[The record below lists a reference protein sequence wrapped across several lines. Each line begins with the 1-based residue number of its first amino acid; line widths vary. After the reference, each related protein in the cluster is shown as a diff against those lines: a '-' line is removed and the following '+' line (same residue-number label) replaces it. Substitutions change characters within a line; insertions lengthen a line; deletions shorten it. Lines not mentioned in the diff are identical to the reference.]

1 MNLEIGYSKKA
12 DKFLENKNAK
22 AITEKEV
29 DTLIISAI
37 KKIFKIENPNI
48 DLKKLKGKLKG
59 CFRIKKGD
67 IRIIFTLKRNKILK
81 ILVNDID
88 FRGNIYK

>member
-12 DKFLENKNAK
+12 NKFLKKNAK

-37 KKIFKIENPNI
+37 KTIFKIENQNI
-48 DLKKLKGKLKG
+48 DLKKLKGELKG

-67 IRIIFTLKRNKILK
+67 IRIIFTLKRNEILK
-81 ILVNDID
+81 ILINDID

>member
-12 DKFLENKNAK
+12 NKFLEKNSK
-22 AITEKEV
+22 TITEKEV

-37 KKIFKIENPNI
+37 KKIFKIEKSNI
-48 DLKKLKGKLKG
+48 DLKKLKGKLRG

-67 IRIIFTLKRNKILK
+67 IRIIFSLKKDKILK
-81 ILVNDID
+81 ALINDID

>member
-12 DKFLENKNAK
+12 NKFLEKNSK
-22 AITEKEV
+22 TITEKEV

-37 KKIFKIENPNI
+37 KEIFKIEKTNI
-48 DLKKLKGKLKG
+48 DLRRLKGKLKG
-59 CFRIKKGD
+59 YFRIKKGE
-67 IRIIFTLKRNKILK
+67 IRIIFSLKKDRILK
-81 ILVNDID
+81 ALINDID

>member
-12 DKFLENKNAK
+12 NKILEKNSK
-22 AITEKEV
+22 MLTEKEV
-29 DTLIISAI
+29 DTLIVSAI
-37 KKIFKIENPNI
+37 KKIYKIEKTNI

-59 CFRIKKGD
+59 LFRIKQGD
-67 IRIIFTLKRNKILK
+67 IRIIFSLKKNKALNVLI
-81 ILVNDID
+81 NDID

>member
-12 DKFLENKNAK
+12 NKFLEKNSK
-22 AITEKEV
+22 TITEKEV

-37 KKIFKIENPNI
+37 KKIFKIKKSNI
-48 DLKKLKGKLKG
+48 DLKKLKGKLRG

-67 IRIIFTLKRNKILK
+67 IRIIFSLKKDKILK
-81 ILVNDID
+81 ALINDID

>member
-12 DKFLENKNAK
+12 NKFLEKNSK
-22 AITEKEV
+22 TITEKEV

-37 KKIFKIENPNI
+37 KKIFKIEKSNI
-48 DLKKLKGKLKG
+48 DLKKLKGKLRG
-59 CFRIKKGD
+59 CFRIKKGE
-67 IRIIFTLKRNKILK
+67 IRIIFSLKKDKILK
-81 ILVNDID
+81 ALINDID

>member
-12 DKFLENKNAK
+12 SKFLEMNSNI
-22 AITEKEV
+22 ITEKEV
-29 DTLIISAI
+29 DTLITSSIR
-37 KKIFKIENPNI
+37 KIFKIEKPNI

-59 CFRIKKGD
+59 CFRIKKGN
-67 IRIIFTLKRNKILK
+67 IRIIFSLKKDKILK
-81 ILVNDID
+81 ALINDID

>member
-12 DKFLENKNAK
+12 NKFLEKNSK
-22 AITEKEV
+22 TLTEKEV
-29 DTLIISAI
+29 DTLIVSAI
-37 KKIFKIENPNI
+37 KKIYKIEKTNI

-59 CFRIKKGD
+59 LFRIKQGD
-67 IRIIFTLKRNKILK
+67 IRIIFSLKKNKALNVLI
-81 ILVNDID
+81 NDID

>member
-12 DKFLENKNAK
+12 NKFLENNSKI
-22 AITEKEV
+22 ITEDEV
-29 DTLIISAI
+29 DSLVISAI
-37 KKIFKIENPNI
+37 KVVCKIEKSNI
-48 DLKKLKGKLKG
+48 NLKKLKGKLKG

-67 IRIIFTLKRNKILK
+67 VRIIFSLKKDKVLIVL
-81 ILVNDID
+81 ITDID

>member
-12 DKFLENKNAK
+12 NKFLEKNSK
-22 AITEKEV
+22 TITEKEV

-37 KKIFKIENPNI
+37 KKIFKIEKSNI
-48 DLKKLKGKLKG
+48 DLKKLKGKLRG

-67 IRIIFTLKRNKILK
+67 MRIICSLKKDKILK
-81 ILVNDID
+81 ALINDID

>member
-12 DKFLENKNAK
+12 NKFLEKNSK
-22 AITEKEV
+22 MLTEKEV
-29 DTLIISAI
+29 DTLIVSAI
-37 KKIFKIENPNI
+37 KKIYKIEKTNI

-59 CFRIKKGD
+59 LFRIKQGD
-67 IRIIFTLKRNKILK
+67 IRIIFTLKKNKVLNVLI
-81 ILVNDID
+81 NDID